1 MVGRNAVLEA
11 LHAELPIKRAYVAD
25 GVERD
30 DRLRD
35 ILRLAAD
42 RGISL
47 LQATRSELDKI
58 TNGAV
63 HQGIA
68 LQLPP
73 YEYADPIDVLAD
85 ALHDD
90 EPGLVVA
97 LDHLTDPHNLGAII
111 RSAAAFGAHGVII
124 PERRSAQLTASAWK
138 ASAGAAARIPV
149 AHATNLNRTM
159 KTFADAGFTVVHLG
173 GLGVDEV
180 GGEFPGV
187 APEQDVGQGHV
198 QPEEADEVQ
207 PRQQDDHG
215 VQQPADGLGAHPV
228 GEQRPV
234 GQRELQVAGDEH
246 RVQRLT
252 LGALPPGDDRE
263 RLDAGRVLPV
273 ELLEH
278 PVLVERGGL
287 DDLLGRVHR
296 PADLDEADDVAGD
309 AAGQRH
315 QVLDRPLRQ
324 GSAPGERD
332 QPSIGLG

>member
-1 MVGRNAVLEA
+1 MPGNSTRKGAVRKRGKGTGNTGNTAGSGGRVRRGLEGKGPTPKAEDRPYHKAYRKRKPNEPAKSSERSRGGSGGAKPRSSGTDWVVGRNAVLEA
-11 LHAELPIKRAYVAD
+11 LHAELPIRRAYVAD

-159 KTFADAGFTVVHLG
+159 KTFADAGFTVVGLAGEAETEIG
-173 GLGVDEV
+173 GVPGVDGPVLLVV
-180 GGEFPGV
+180 GSEG
-187 APEQDVGQGHV
+187 
-198 QPEEADEVQ
+198 
-207 PRQQDDHG
+207 
-215 VQQPADGLGAHPV
+215 DGLSRLVRQNCDTLASIPISSGVESLNAS
-228 GEQRPV
+228 
-234 GQRELQVAGDEH
+234 VA
-246 RVQRLT
+246 T
-252 LGALPPGDDRE
+252 AIALYEINRC
-263 RLDAGRVLPV
+263 RA
-273 ELLEH
+273 
-278 PVLVERGGL
+278 
-287 DDLLGRVHR
+287 
-296 PADLDEADDVAGD
+296 
-309 AAGQRH
+309 
-315 QVLDRPLRQ
+315 
-324 GSAPGERD
+324 
-332 QPSIGLG
+332 